1 MVKVSGGQILISG
14 GSGFI
19 GRYVVELLQ
28 DEYDVVV
35 IDQIKPNYKTKF
47 QKKIIISDNDTAY
60 SIYHKMISLFVVNFQ
75 IVNQYFVLSDCHVCG
90 QNGKHREAAFFESG
104 GAGRNIPRRHNF
116 GHDTIQIN
124 VLILGFNTH

>member
-47 QKKIIISDNDTAY
+47 TIPICRLMFSFDN
-60 SIYHKMISLFVVNFQ
+60 SNLVSLLLF
-75 IVNQYFVLSDCHVCG
+75 SG
-90 QNGKHREAAFFESG
+90 QFS
-104 GAGRNIPRRHNF
+104 
-116 GHDTIQIN
+116 
-124 VLILGFNTH
+124 

>member
-47 QKKIIISDNDTAY
+47 QKINLLEPFSISKDFEKCIHLAA
-60 SIYHKMISLFVVNFQ
+60 
-75 IVNQYFVLSDCHVCG
+75 IVGGIQYFT
-90 QNGKHREAAFFESG
+90 KHSVENIRDNPRMIGNVFDACNNDSLICTCIGHSAF
-104 GAGRNIPRRHNF
+104 A
-116 GHDTIQIN
+116 
-124 VLILGFNTH
+124 LC